1 MDIIYQLPNYPTN
14 YLTGTHPKTQI
25 IHILQFFIGQ
35 TAPGRNT

>member
-25 IHILQFFIGQ
+25 IHILHFFGQ
-35 TAPGRNT
+35 TASGRNM